1 MIMFT
6 VAGKDKHIDR
16 LLQILDMIKDEQ
28 ILEGLLEATNKEEI
42 RTATQ
47 SSLSSVY
54 KSSGLV

>member
-1 MIMFT
+1 MFT

-42 RTATQ
+42 RTAIQKREKTC
-47 SSLSSVY
+47 
-54 KSSGLV
+54 